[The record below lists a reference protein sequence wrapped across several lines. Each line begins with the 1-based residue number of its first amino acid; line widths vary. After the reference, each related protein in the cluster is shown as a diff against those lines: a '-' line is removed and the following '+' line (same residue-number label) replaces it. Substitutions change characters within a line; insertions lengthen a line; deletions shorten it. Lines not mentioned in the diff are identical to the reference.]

1 VKELAMSDPAKHEPF
16 VREALR
22 LAEKAVEHG
31 NHPFGALLVKG
42 DEVILTAENA
52 VSTENDITRHA
63 ELALVS
69 RASKTLTP
77 DVLAQCTLYTS
88 TEPCAMCV
96 GAIFWA
102 GIRRVVYA
110 CSAETLGEIA
120 GSPFVVP
127 SRELFARGLPV
138 VEVIGPILEEEAA
151 QLHRAF
157 W

>member
-1 VKELAMSDPAKHEPF
+1 MTINGLAEHESF
-16 VREALR
+16 MREALR
-22 LAEKAVEHG
+22 LAERSVEHG
-31 NHPFGALLVKG
+31 NHPFGALLVKDG
-42 DEVILTAENA
+42 EVILTAENA
-52 VSTENDITRHA
+52 VNTENDVTRHA
-63 ELALVS
+63 ELVLVS

-77 DVLAQCTLYTS
+77 EALAQCTLYTS
-88 TEPCAMCV
+88 TEPCAMCA

-102 GIRRVVYA
+102 GIPRVVYA

-120 GSPFVVP
+120 GSTFVVP

-138 VEVIGPILEEEAA
+138 VEVVGPILEEEAA